1 MMSLEKRNL
10 TANLARVIR
19 KHRKSLGLTQKQ
31 LGQFAGCGVAFIY
44 LLEKGKPTVR
54 LDKLLDV
61 LIVLGL
67 QIKLEVGKAGIEIDE
82 DLR

>member
-1 MMSLEKRNL
+1 
-10 TANLARVIR
+10 
-19 KHRKSLGLTQKQ
+19 
-31 LGQFAGCGVAFIY
+31 VAFIY

-67 QIKLEVGKAGIEIDE
+67 QIKLEVGRAGIEIDE